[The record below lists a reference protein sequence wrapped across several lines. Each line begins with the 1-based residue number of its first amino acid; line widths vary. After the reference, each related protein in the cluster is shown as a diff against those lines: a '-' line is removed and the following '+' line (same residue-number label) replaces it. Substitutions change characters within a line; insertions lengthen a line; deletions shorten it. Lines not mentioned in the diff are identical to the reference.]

1 MKYKC
6 IIFCLLSLILV
17 NLNVSRAESLQYS
30 VQEKSKKDDS
40 LSTTIETISWNFTQ
54 DSFKTRETWNNFKD
68 TINCQ
73 VKLKDIQRCEIA
85 RKDAQDDLTKSKT
98 YMPFSLS
105 LQLKNK
111 LPICQR
117 IFEEDSKN
125 STQVF
130 SFIKIDMPLDTEA
143 RGKEISERLNCLV
156 ADKSSRK
163 VEKDAKEESIK
174 KAQEDQ
180 SIKENEIRKAEE
192 ARLKQEEMA
201 KKKEEAAAK
210 KQEALAKKAEEAR
223 LKQEAAA
230 AKQAEISNVKEDDMA
245 LKEQEAKIAEE
256 ARLRQEE
263 MAKKKEEAAAKKQEA
278 LAKKAE
284 EARLKQEEMAKKKEE
299 AAAKKQEALAKKAE
313 EARLKQ
319 EAAAAKQAEISN
331 VKEDDMTLKEQEA
344 KIAEEAR
351 LKQEV
356 LAKQKEEAAAKKK
369 EGSVNEF
376 DKIYSVLGQ
385 LNIKEA
391 NPEIITL
398 SKEIEDALSQ
408 SIILKPINLSVFDLS
423 TDQAFFD
430 QANLKVKKYGVCK
443 DNVQVCR
450 IMLFGPFYLNNDK
463 ANNITYIDLI
473 EKEIK

>member
-1 MKYKC
+1 M
-6 IIFCLLSLILV
+6 LV
-17 NLNVSRAESLQYS
+17 NLNISRAESLQYS

-263 MAKKKEEAAAKKQEA
+263 MAKKKEEAAAKK
-278 LAKKAE
+278 
-284 EARLKQEEMAKKKEE
+284 
-299 AAAKKQEALAKKAE
+299 
-313 EARLKQ
+313 
-319 EAAAAKQAEISN
+319 
-331 VKEDDMTLKEQEA
+331 
-344 KIAEEAR
+344 
-351 LKQEV
+351 
-356 LAKQKEEAAAKKK
+356 K

-430 QANLKVKKYGVCK
+430 QANLKAKKYGVCK